1 LTIGCFLEDDRRKIE
16 YMHVEIIIFIKMK
29 KSDPG
34 HFSGVKMII
43 GSTNSS
49 PSLLPRCPFLPPS
62 CAYYIFCFSSYILF
76 IIVSI
81 TTGYSTHYPDEKKL
95 DFSTN

>member
-1 LTIGCFLEDDRRKIE
+1 
-16 YMHVEIIIFIKMK
+16 
-29 KSDPG
+29 
-34 HFSGVKMII
+34 MII

-62 CAYYIFCFSSYILF
+62 CAYYYTMYIFPASLPYILF

-81 TTGYSTHYPDEKKL
+81 TTGYFTHYADEKKL
-95 DFSTN
+95 NFSIN